1 MEFAISTDPNASTAA
16 AAAPQRYSE
25 GLQLLFD
32 ESQNLTR
39 GWMVDFA
46 PLNCSYLNWTEGMN
60 VSNCTGEV
68 FEGRVF
74 PLLNETVQLITLIFL
89 AVAFVLGLCGNTLVI
104 YVVARFSKMQTV
116 TNLYILN
123 LAVADILFVVGI
135 PFLMAT
141 TVMEF
146 WPFGFVMCKLFMITT
161 SLNQFTSSLF
171 LTIMSADRYIAVC
184 HAISAPKFRTPMIS
198 KLVSLTAWM
207 ISALMIIPVFMYSN
221 ILNDHNDQ
229 ASCNIYWPDAV
240 GVNGHTV
247 FTLYSFIL
255 AFGCPF
261 AFIFIFYT
269 LVILKL
275 KSLGRK
281 SKSKKRK
288 NHRKV
293 TKLVLTV
300 ITVYVLC
307 WLPYWVLQLILTFS
321 MPRQVQSRV
330 MIIFFLV
337 SSSLSYINSAINP
350 ILYAF
355 LSENFKKSFLKACTC
370 AAQKDVN
377 NALAA
382 ENSMF
387 PRRRGGSTKPPATKT
402 RDIESNDAHTHVA
415 VREDVD
421 MPLSAAIRRPLV
433 PRDDAFVNGR
443 PLTTHL

>member
-1 MEFAISTDPNASTAA
+1 MMT
-16 AAAPQRYSE
+16 SE
-25 GLQLLFD
+25 GSHTMYDSNMSLVYLDL
-32 ESQNLTR
+32 
-39 GWMVDFA
+39 V
-46 PLNCSYLNWTEGMN
+46 PLNCSFLNWTEGFN
-60 VSNCTGEV
+60 GTNCSGEV
-68 FEGRVF
+68 FDGRVF
-74 PLLNETVQLITLIFL
+74 PILNETVQRMTLVFL
-89 AVAFVLGLCGNTLVI
+89 ALAFFLGLCGNSLVI

-123 LAVADILFVVGI
+123 LAIADMLFVVGI
-135 PFLMAT
+135 PFLMT
-141 TVMEF
+141 TTAMEY

-184 HAISAPKFRTPMIS
+184 HPISAPKFRTPMIS

-221 ILNDHNDQ
+221 ILNDSNGQ

-247 FTLYSFIL
+247 FTIYAFVL

-261 AFIFIFYT
+261 ALIFIFYT

-275 KSLGRK
+275 KTVGPK

-288 NHRKV
+288 SHRKV

-321 MPRQVQSRV
+321 MPKQVQSRV
-330 MIIFFLV
+330 MIIFFLI

-370 AAQKDVN
+370 AARKDIN

-387 PRRRGGSTKPPATKT
+387 PRRRGGSSRRSRAAKQA
-402 RDIESNDAHTHVA
+402 RELESNDGC
-415 VREDVD
+415 VREIIV
-421 MPLSAAIRRPLV
+421 PLSATIRPLI
-433 PRDDAFVNGR
+433 PRDDAFLNGR
-443 PLTTHL
+443 PVTSHL